1 MKEETKFFSS
11 SQGREKGRMKSDIVQ
26 KYGESVILEKLHME
40 LDFFSSSF
48 FPALLGILVPTPR
61 IELCSLQW
69 KLRVVTR
76 LSIFPREIFYSYF
89 PEHR

>member
-40 LDFFSSSF
+40 LDFFFPLF
-48 FPALLGILVPTPR
+48 FCTAWDLSTHPKNWTVLPAV
-61 IELCSLQW
+61 EAQSCN
-69 KLRVVTR
+69 
-76 LSIFPREIFYSYF
+76 
-89 PEHR
+89 